1 MSTWTKVIFIKFSQL
16 FTIHVHSD
24 STFLPSG
31 KCRLKF
37 AWFTCSFKKY
47 VLDFW
52 YILSSFQLWAASYVS
67 TTVLFANISFLFIH
81 HLSLAIIYVILKSG
95 IFRLLSSSSF
105 CHLISSLRAS
115 SVLFIKSS
123 ISITLIYYMK
133 ECLNKIPY
141 YTSLDEALN
150 EFV

>member
-47 VLDFW
+47 VFDFW

-67 TTVLFANISFLFIH
+67 TTVLFANISFLFNIH
-81 HLSLAIIYVILKSG
+81 TSFKSG
-95 IFRLLSSSSF
+95 HNFCDF
-105 CHLISSLRAS
+105 CHSKPLLVAYVFENNPA
-115 SVLFIKSS
+115 VLHWNPDTYAFMSAIF
-123 ISITLIYYMK
+123 
-133 ECLNKIPY
+133 CLWILMGFDKRPEK
-141 YTSLDEALN
+141 TWQL
-150 EFV
+150 